1 MQDSECVQFLRW
13 CLPRLQLR
21 WQGYRK
27 VRRTICKRANR
38 RLRKLGLTDL
48 DAYRQYLTDDP
59 DEWLRLDTLC
69 HIPISRF
76 YRDHAV
82 FDALRSETLP
92 ELAERVAARGGHT
105 MKCWC
110 AGCASGEEPYTL
122 NLLWRIALRSVFAS
136 LDLSIVATD
145 TDDTMLSRAR
155 RATYESGS
163 LKELPL
169 ECRELGFIQT
179 ETGFHLRPEF
189 KDGVSFEQQD
199 IRQQVPGEIFDLIM
213 CRNLV
218 FTYFDEALQATVFA
232 GVDACLRPGGLM
244 VIGEHECLP
253 ADMRGYQPIHPG
265 MAIYRKPPP
274 INQR

>member
-21 WQGYRK
+21 WRGYRK

-38 RLRKLGLTDL
+38 RLRKLGLADL

-69 HIPISRF
+69 RIPISRF

-92 ELAERVAARGGHT
+92 ELAERVAARGRHT
-105 MKCWC
+105 VKCWC

-169 ECRELGFIQT
+169 GWRELGFMQT

-189 KDGVSFEQQD
+189 KDGVCFEQQD
-199 IRQQVPGEIFDLIM
+199 IRQQVPGGIFDLIM

-218 FTYFDEALQATVFA
+218 FTYFDTALQARVFA
-232 GVDACLRPGGLM
+232 GMDTRLRPGGLM
-244 VIGEHECLP
+244 VIGKQERLP
-253 ADMRGYQPIHPG
+253 ADTRGYRLIHPG

-274 INQR
+274 VNQ